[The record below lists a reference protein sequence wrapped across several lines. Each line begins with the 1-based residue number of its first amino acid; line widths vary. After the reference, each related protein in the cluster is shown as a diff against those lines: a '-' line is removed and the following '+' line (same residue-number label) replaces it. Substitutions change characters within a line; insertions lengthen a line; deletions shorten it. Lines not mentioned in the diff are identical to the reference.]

1 MKLQNQ
7 LIFEL
12 DQGANICNY
21 SHYNIHSLKLTT
33 LINQKSLSLGN
44 S

>member
-21 SHYNIHSLKLTT
+21 SHYNIHSL
-33 LINQKSLSLGN
+33 NQKSLSLGN